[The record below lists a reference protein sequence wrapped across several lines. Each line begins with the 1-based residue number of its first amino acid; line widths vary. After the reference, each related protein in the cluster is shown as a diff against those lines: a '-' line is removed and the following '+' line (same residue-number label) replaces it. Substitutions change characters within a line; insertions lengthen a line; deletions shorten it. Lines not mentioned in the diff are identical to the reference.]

1 MQVADSWKA
10 ARPTAISLGIQKPEE
25 VHTMYSTLAIEWGYF
40 KAKSLH
46 ASHEIEDERGK
57 VPTDG

>member
-1 MQVADSWKA
+1 
-10 ARPTAISLGIQKPEE
+10 
-25 VHTMYSTLAIEWGYF
+25 MYSTLAIEWGYF